1 MMKILYIY
9 GYGSSKESSTYK
21 NLKKLLTNDDVYCV
35 YYPQENP
42 KESIKILNKFIKDNN
57 IDLVIGSSL
66 GAYICTQLGISQRI
80 IINPCVHPE
89 IELELL
95 KNPTVPNEILD
106 SYKKYIKDHSVWKD
120 WSGEDRL
127 TTICVLSKYDELLG
141 LKYEYELRKYVHNVF
156 VIDDPNQKH
165 RLSKENIKE
174 NIVPII
180 EYIDNIFCE
189 SRKYFSSGLT
199 V

>member
-1 MMKILYIY
+1 MKILYIY
-9 GYGSSKESSTYK
+9 GYGGSKESSTYK
-21 NLKKLLTNDDVYCV
+21 NLKELLANDEVYCID
-35 YYPQENP
+35 YPQENI

-66 GAYICTQLGISQRI
+66 GGYICTQLGISQRI

-89 IELELL
+89 VELE
-95 KNPTVPNEILD
+95 LD
-106 SYKKYIKDHSVWKD
+106 SYKKYIQEHGVWEY
-120 WSGEDRL
+120 WCGEDRL
-127 TTICVLSKYDELLG
+127 TTICVLSEHDELFG
-141 LKYEYELRKYVHNVF
+141 LKYEDELSKYIRNV
-156 VIDDPNQKH
+156 VIIDDPKQKH

-180 EYIDNIFCE
+180 EDIDNIFRE
-189 SRKYFSSGLT
+189 SRKYFGCGLT